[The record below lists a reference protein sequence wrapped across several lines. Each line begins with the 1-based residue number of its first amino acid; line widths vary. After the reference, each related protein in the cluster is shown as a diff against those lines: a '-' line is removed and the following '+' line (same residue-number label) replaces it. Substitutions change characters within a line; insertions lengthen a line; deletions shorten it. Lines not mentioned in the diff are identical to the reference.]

1 MMPFFF
7 PILNENITAL
17 LPILLQKI
25 VKSLKNTLFSC
36 LCFVKK
42 RPLSQKHAL
51 PMSFFQIFHEKSLPV
66 MPIFGQKNVNSV
78 KTTLFYRP
86 KNSVRHL
93 FVRIYTKNTTL
104 MPIFYQKTSILKKH
118 AVLTPIF
125 CKKISIRSKTQC
137 SRVIFQNFHEK
148 PLL

>member
-1 MMPFFF
+1 MPIFC
-7 PILNENITAL
+7 
-17 LPILLQKI
+17 QKI
-25 VKSLKNTLFSC
+25 VKSLKITLFSC

-51 PMSFFQIFHEKSLPV
+51 PMSFFQIFHENPFLSCPYL
-66 MPIFGQKNVNSV
+66 V
-78 KTTLFYRP
+78 KKMSILSKLLYYRP
-86 KNSVRHL
+86 KNSIRHL

-125 CKKISIRSKTQC
+125 CKKMSIRSKTQC